1 MDTPENI
8 IRDTYKSIPGSA
20 EGLFKDNGSRF
31 ISFAFPVET
40 EDEVKEIV
48 GRLRKEYHDARHH
61 CYAYR
66 LGYLGD
72 RFRAND
78 DGEPSGSAGR
88 PILGQIDSR
97 GLSDVLVVVVR
108 YFGGI
113 KLGIPGLI
121 RAYKTSTA
129 EALDKAGAADKTAGN
144 RYRLTFSYDV
154 LPQVMKILKDMDLKQ
169 KNQDFG
175 TECSLETWVRL
186 SSESDFTTKLIL
198 DVAREFEDNR
208 EQNFLSGKVIA
219 CLFFE
224 PSTRTRLSFEAAVN
238 RLGARVIGFPD
249 NRNTSQTKG
258 ETLEDT
264 IRIVSNYVD
273 MIVMRHP
280 MAGAADIAASVAKVP
295 VINAGDGANQ
305 HPTQTLLDL
314 YAIRKTQGHLERLNV
329 NMVGDLKY
337 GRAVHSLVEALS
349 LFSPRFMF
357 TSPKELTI
365 PRKYLEMLDIKGI
378 PYCETER
385 IEDGLSTCDILYMTR
400 VQQERFPDMEEYE
413 KVKDVY
419 RLEASMLKDV
429 KPGMKTIGLPSPFSK
444 R

>member
-129 EALDKAGAADKTAGN
+129 EALDNAGTVEKIAGKWFRIDFGYGAMN
-144 RYRLTFSYDV
+144 
-154 LPQVMKILKDMDLKQ
+154 QVMKVLKDMDLRQ
-169 KNQDFG
+169 KDQDFG
-175 TECSLETWVRL
+175 NECSLKAWVRL
-186 SSESDFTTKLIL
+186 SMEDDFK
-198 DVAREFEDNR
+198 DR
-208 EQNFLSGKVIA
+208 LSG
-219 CLFFE
+219 
-224 PSTRTRLSFEAAVN
+224 
-238 RLGARVIGFPD
+238 
-249 NRNTSQTKG
+249 
-258 ETLEDT
+258 
-264 IRIVSNYVD
+264 
-273 MIVMRHP
+273 
-280 MAGAADIAASVAKVP
+280 
-295 VINAGDGANQ
+295 
-305 HPTQTLLDL
+305 
-314 YAIRKTQGHLERLNV
+314 
-329 NMVGDLKY
+329 
-337 GRAVHSLVEALS
+337 VE
-349 LFSPRFMF
+349 
-357 TSPKELTI
+357 
-365 PRKYLEMLDIKGI
+365 G
-378 PYCETER
+378 CR
-385 IEDGLSTCDILYMTR
+385 IEEL
-400 VQQERFPDMEEYE
+400 
-413 KVKDVY
+413 
-419 RLEASMLKDV
+419 
-429 KPGMKTIGLPSPFSK
+429 
-444 R
+444 